1 MWDII
6 IPKKIL
12 KNIEKYPN
20 IQPVYQQFLKDLTT
34 HGPYL
39 VWYPN
44 YGKLKGGWA
53 YHCHLSK
60 GNPTFVAVWEIKDKK
75 IKLIEVTYVGTHENA
90 PY

>member
-12 KNIEKYPN
+12 KNIEKHPN
-20 IQPVYQQFLKDLTT
+20 IKPVYQQFLKDLTT
-34 HGPYL
+34 YGPYL
-39 VWYPN
+39 VQYPN
-44 YGKLKGGWA
+44 YGKLKGGSS